1 MFSKAGLGILLDD
14 TLRRIYG
21 SARGAHGA
29 KESCFVPQ
37 LIIKPVSS
45 RDYLTSGEDE
55 HEVFE
60 LNGIKMGLLICE
72 FRACLKSL
80 SSSTMSHLG

>member
-1 MFSKAGLGILLDD
+1 MFL
-14 TLRRIYG
+14 
-21 SARGAHGA
+21 
-29 KESCFVPQ
+29 
-37 LIIKPVSS
+37 

-72 FRACLKSL
+72 LPPIIREERQSL
-80 SSSTMSHLG
+80 TTHLGRLLFRLGSGTFWSGWSIGKTRSGCHSRSDILDGNG